1 MSNIAI
7 SAISEN
13 EATGEV
19 TEIYDDI
26 KSTLGNGVVNLIWRH
41 LATID
46 GALPWVWNAL
56 KPLYVDDALKNE
68 AAFVCESIELPSIGI
83 LPNAALQ
90 AVNVSDQD
98 KLTIC
103 DVLDSYNKGNAF
115 NLLAFSALTVLPS
128 DKKETALSS
137 VTFVEDIN
145 IPDIVPLDNI
155 TGATKDL
162 VLALSQL
169 GAPDGSKIIPSLYRH
184 LAYWP
189 GFLSLSWSIIAPLHV
204 DGRLGSMVDLTYRL
218 AEKRAANIADV
229 VVWGAEPDKAA
240 QAMKAIHEFRLT
252 AISRMLPIGLIL
264 RIAAG
269 K

>member
-1 MSNIAI
+1 MSNILI

-19 TEIYDDI
+19 AEIYDDI

-41 LATID
+41 LATIE

-56 KPLYVDDALKNE
+56 KPLYVDDVLKNE
-68 AAFVCESIELPSIGI
+68 AALVCDSIKIPSIGI
-83 LPNAALQ
+83 LPSAALQ
-90 AVNVSDQD
+90 AVNISDLD

-103 DVLDSYNKGNAF
+103 DILDSYNKGNAF
-115 NLLAFSALTVLPS
+115 NLLALSALTALPL
-128 DKKETALSS
+128 DKKETASSS
-137 VTFVEDIN
+137 VTFAEDIN

-155 TGATKDL
+155 VGVTKDL
-162 VLALSQL
+162 VLALSKL

-189 GFLSLSWSIIAPLHV
+189 GFLSLSWSIIAPLHA
-204 DGRLGSMVDLTYRL
+204 DGRLGSMVDLTYKI

-229 VVWGAEPDKAA
+229 VVWGGEPDTAA